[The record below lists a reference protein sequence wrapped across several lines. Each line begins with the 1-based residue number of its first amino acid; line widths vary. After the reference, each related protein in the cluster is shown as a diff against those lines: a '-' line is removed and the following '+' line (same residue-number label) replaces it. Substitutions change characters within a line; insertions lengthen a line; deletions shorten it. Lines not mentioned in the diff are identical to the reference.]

1 MKLNW
6 VAITPYSSIF
16 RCDDMAIGRY
26 VGEHVCTDC
35 LMSDMKWTVGSWY
48 RSEDG
53 GANGATLD
61 YYFKRYQLQGAS
73 QGEVLMIR
81 KCEDS
86 Q

>member
-1 MKLNW
+1 MHGL
-6 VAITPYSSIF
+6 
-16 RCDDMAIGRY
+16 
-26 VGEHVCTDC
+26 
-35 LMSDMKWTVGSWY
+35 SDELYEVDSWY